1 MSFGSLCGCR
11 FYATVKVDA
20 VHGFPTE
27 ESIIPL
33 GSQRER
39 GRGGGGKLDKRRV
52 VTVGTTLRKR
62 PGLVER
68 RAGSYVLSTANGV
81 FFLLFLSKMF
91 SLLCCTST
99 RHGIMSAH
107 DRLVFAIN
115 TFVDSNQHL
124 EIS

>member
-1 MSFGSLCGCR
+1 MSFGSLCVCR

-39 GRGGGGKLDKRRV
+39 GRGGAGGGKLDKRRV
-52 VTVGTTLRKR
+52 VIVGTTLRKR
-62 PGLVER
+62 PGLVVR

-81 FFLLFLSKMF
+81 FFLLFQRCFHSCVVQVHDME
-91 SLLCCTST
+91 LC
-99 RHGIMSAH
+99 RHMT
-107 DRLVFAIN
+107 D
-115 TFVDSNQHL
+115 
-124 EIS
+124 